1 MCCKVSIIFFF
12 SVSWVSSIKLS
23 ITVRS
28 LSTFIGIAVGLVN
41 HLASSPSTIVQAEG
55 LDAEFLCED
64 PAGTIDWK
72 LNETY
77 LRNIDSSDGSIRREG
92 RGSTTEALVVRAMAK
107 YNNTDIHCV
116 IFYTNGDGTVTVEQS
131 EPAKLIIQGE
141 FKLIYVHN
149 VHKTHWHA
157 AYT

>member
-1 MCCKVSIIFFF
+1 M
-12 SVSWVSSIKLS
+12 
-23 ITVRS
+23 
-28 LSTFIGIAVGLVN
+28 
-41 HLASSPSTIVQAEG
+41 ASSPSTIVQAEG

-72 LNETY
+72 LNGTY
-77 LRNIDSSDGSIRREG
+77 LGNIDSSDGSIRREG

-141 FKLIYVHN
+141 FKLI
-149 VHKTHWHA
+149 
-157 AYT
+157 